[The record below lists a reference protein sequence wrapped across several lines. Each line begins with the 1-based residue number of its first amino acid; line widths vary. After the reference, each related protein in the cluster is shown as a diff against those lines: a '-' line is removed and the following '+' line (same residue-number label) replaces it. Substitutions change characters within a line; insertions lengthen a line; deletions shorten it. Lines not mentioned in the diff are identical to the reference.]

1 MKINSIHT
9 IDCTC
14 AQAHETSS
22 KKLGKLIGQSYVN
35 ELDMPGK
42 RVQLITEQDLGIQ
55 TMKKLA

>member
-22 KKLGKLIGQSYVN
+22 KKLSKLIGQSYVN

-55 TMKKLA
+55 TMKKLR